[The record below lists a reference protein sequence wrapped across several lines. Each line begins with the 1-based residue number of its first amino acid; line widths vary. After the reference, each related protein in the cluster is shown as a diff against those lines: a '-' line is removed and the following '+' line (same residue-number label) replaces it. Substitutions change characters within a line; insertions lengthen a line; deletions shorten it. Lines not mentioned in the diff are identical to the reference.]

1 MAEQAAFL
9 SAKSQP
15 RSVCPQLFLTSDK
28 QLSFIKIFEIFFQ
41 EQAGIIIF
49 AYAARIILYFEL
61 DKKNEQRYQ
70 IMECFQIIFKNL
82 SLHIPVMVI

>member
-1 MAEQAAFL
+1 MSVPMAERAAFL

-15 RSVCPQLFLTSDK
+15 RSVCPQLLPTSDK

-41 EQAGIIIF
+41 EQAGIIIIF
-49 AYAARIILYFEL
+49 AYSARIILYFEL

-70 IMECFQIIFKNL
+70 I
-82 SLHIPVMVI
+82 SLFY